1 MDVEVRSTTPVEAS
15 PAELLINGTTYPV
28 LLDSRV
34 TLLATLRV
42 RLEFAG
48 TKKAAIAASAELAP
62 CTSTAVV
69 SLLSDGVQLALD
81 REPRDMPTTCATQQ
95 PPVSG
100 TWDSET

>member
-28 LLDSRV
+28 LLDSRA
-34 TLLATLRV
+34 TGSALA
-42 RLEFAG
+42 G
-48 TKKAAIAASAELAP
+48 DAELAP

-81 REPRDMPTTCATQQ
+81 RETRDLPTTCATQQ

>member
-1 MDVEVRSTTPVEAS
+1 MHVEVRSTMPAEATS
-15 PAELLINGTTYPV
+15 AELLINGTTYPV
-28 LLDSRV
+28 LLDSRA

-48 TKKAAIAASAELAP
+48 PRRAAIAASAGLAP

-69 SLLSDGVQLALD
+69 SLLSDGVQFALD
-81 REPRDMPTTCATQQ
+81 REPRDLLTTCATQQ